1 MYFQRGSIE
10 SRDELT
16 HILFDI
22 HRCWNESSMKIFS
35 MLEEEAL
42 RQSFKIR
49 HIKRGISIKK
59 INIPHENLKITI
71 YEIMHNYFEM

>member
-1 MYFQRGSIE
+1 
-10 SRDELT
+10 
-16 HILFDI
+16 
-22 HRCWNESSMKIFS
+22 MKIFS